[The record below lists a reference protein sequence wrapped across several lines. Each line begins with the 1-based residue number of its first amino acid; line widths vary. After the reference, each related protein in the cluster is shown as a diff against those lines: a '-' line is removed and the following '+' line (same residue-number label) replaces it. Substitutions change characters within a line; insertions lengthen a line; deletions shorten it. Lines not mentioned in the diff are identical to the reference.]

1 MKELNSMRLLA
12 GIPIDGSIE
21 ITEKTPVT
29 EAVRLNEAAK
39 DAAIKDFWC
48 VKKVTKPDT
57 KLSDCLRGTNTQG
70 LCHMIRDSSE
80 DECDDLLI
88 FASGD
93 KAAATKEAKKR
104 IRTAQKSAL
113 EAEEEAFF
121 QNAEQEY
128 EEEVEYEEAT
138 SSDDGTEEESMYEE
152 AKKSK
157 KADKDYDGDGKVE
170 SSEEEHKGVIKKKIE
185 KTNEA
190 QNMTDHVVKDGD
202 FFWIDREFEGKTVSK
217 PGDKITF
224 ESNGKML
231 KAVVTKTAKGRDDDV
246 YQLSM
251 LEAIETLV
259 APDSWEDDE
268 EKAVNAVDGNGKT
281 TAPFKDVESSEIK
294 SVDKKGNATDTP
306 VEDKD
311 ESPQQLH
318 ALDTASEQDQ
328 SGGNDRERKLPC
340 PARIKNL
347 LKTEANDARAKAKK
361 LSISDREDAYFYDD
375 LANAFEDLYN
385 HLDGGTVYDV
395 KKAQIYMTSLM
406 GPILHKIPA
415 DVVNW
420 VAKGG
425 NQRSLKS
432 YMTKVDA
439 KYPITGPRNALN

>member
-1 MKELNSMRLLA
+1 MRLLA

-21 ITEKTPVT
+21 ITEKAPVT
-29 EAVRLNEAAK
+29 ERVQLVEAAK

-70 LCHMIRDSSE
+70 LCHMIRDASE

-88 FASGD
+88 FAGSD
-93 KAAATKEAKKR
+93 KASATKEAKKR
-104 IRTAQKSAL
+104 IRTAQKSAI

-121 QNAEQEY
+121 QKAEQEY
-128 EEEVEYEEAT
+128 EEDAEYEEAT
-138 SSDDGTEEESMYEE
+138 LSDDGTEEEESMYE

-157 KADKDYDGDGKVE
+157 KAKKDYDGDGKVE
-170 SSEEEHKGVIKKKIE
+170 SSEEEHKGVVKKAIE
-185 KTNEA
+185 KTGKGEVNEA
-190 QNMTDHVVKDGD
+190 KKSKKADKDYDGDGKIESSEEEHKGVVKKA
-202 FFWIDREFEGKTVSK
+202 IEKT
-217 PGDKITF
+217 D
-224 ESNGKML
+224 
-231 KAVVTKTAKGRDDDV
+231 
-246 YQLSM
+246 
-251 LEAIETLV
+251 EAIETLV

-268 EKAVNAVDGNGKT
+268 EKAANVVDGNGKPI
-281 TAPFKDVESSEIK
+281 ASFKDTESSEIK
-294 SVDKKGNATDTP
+294 PVDKKENATDTP

-328 SGGNDRERKLPC
+328 SGGNDHERKLPC

-361 LSISDREDAYFYDD
+361 LSVSDREDAYFYDD
-375 LANAFEDLYN
+375 LANAFDDLYN

-395 KKAQIYMTSLM
+395 KKAQIFMTSLI

-425 NQRSLKS
+425 QQRSLKS

-439 KYPITGPRNALN
+439 KYPITGPRNAL